1 MIDLRRKGIAT
12 SIPVSIVGRV
22 SKADSDFVV
31 VSSQENE
38 LEQGFGGKVVLTTK
52 SLSNFPQPLVH
63 SVKSL
68 EGITVGDVI
77 QILPSGVLHVLFR
90 AGSLDNSLFTTDQC
104 NSNCLMCS
112 QPPKKVDDIEYHFEL
127 NCSIIRLMPAT
138 TEIVGIT
145 GGEPTL
151 LGQKLFEMFRML
163 TEMHPHCLVHIL
175 TNGRAFAYQSF
186 VKQYLSVS
194 TENHIWGIP
203 IYSDFYS
210 DHDYIV
216 QAKGAFNETIQ
227 GIYNLARIGARIELR
242 IVVHKLTV
250 LRLKQLT
257 KFISKNLTFVE
268 RVAFM
273 GLEYIGYTPFNDQLL
288 WIDPL
293 DFQEE
298 LHDAVVLLD
307 DLGINVSIYNLPL
320 CLLPKEVRRFAI
332 KSISDWKREY
342 LTMCTGCA
350 LKTDC
355 GGVFGTSK
363 KLSENIQAIRIE

>member
-1 MIDLRRKGIAT
+1 MRRKGIAT

-22 SKADSDFVV
+22 SKADTDFVE
-31 VSSQENE
+31 VSAQESDPE
-38 LEQGFGGKVVLTTK
+38 HGFGGKVVLTTW
-52 SLSNFPQPLVH
+52 SLSDFPQPLVH

-77 QILPSGVLHVLFR
+77 QILPNGVLHILFR
-90 AGSLDNSLFTTDQC
+90 ASSLDNSLFTTDQC

-112 QPPKKVDDIEYHFEL
+112 QPPKTVDDIEYHFKL

-151 LGQKLFEMFRML
+151 LGRKLFEMFRML
-163 TEMHPHCLVHIL
+163 TEMHPYCLVHIL
-175 TNGRAFAYQSF
+175 TNGRAFASPSF

-227 GIYNLARIGARIELR
+227 GIYNLARIGSRIELR

-250 LRLKQLT
+250 SRLKQLA

-273 GLEYIGYTPFNDQLL
+273 GLEYVGYTPFNDKLL

-298 LHDAVVLLD
+298 LHDSVVLLN
-307 DLGINVSIYNLPL
+307 DLGINVSIYNIPL
-320 CLLPKEVRRFAI
+320 CLLPEGIRRFAV

-342 LTMCTGCA
+342 LTMCTECA
-350 LKTDC
+350 LKMDC